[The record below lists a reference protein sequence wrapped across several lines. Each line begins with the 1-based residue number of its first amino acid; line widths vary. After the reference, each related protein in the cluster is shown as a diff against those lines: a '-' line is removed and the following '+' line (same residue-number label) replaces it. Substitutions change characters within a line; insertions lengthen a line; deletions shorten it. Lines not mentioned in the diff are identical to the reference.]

1 MWKPQTKE
9 AVLREIRIREWRKQV
24 AKAAVATLKWS
35 VVTTGKGIVALLK
48 WLKWQSAKVSHE
60 LEFNR
65 LVSQRYDKLVKLGE
79 TVYALYRSGEISQ
92 QTVELICREIEQL
105 DNQLEALE
113 STRFQVLPY
122 ETGEPVSSREIA
134 SQ

>member
-1 MWKPQTKE
+1 MWKPQTKD

-24 AKAAVATLKWS
+24 AKAVVATLKWLL
-35 VVTTGKGIVALLK
+35 VTTGKEFIALLK

-60 LEFNR
+60 LELNR
-65 LVSQRYDKLVKLGE
+65 LISQRHDKLVKLGE

-92 QTVELICREIEQL
+92 QAVELICREIEQL
-105 DNQLEALE
+105 DKQLETLE

-122 ETGEPVSSREIA
+122 ETGEPVPSREIA
-134 SQ
+134 SR